1 MPRLRRLTKNTCD
14 QPEES
19 RVVITIKK
27 FMKLG
32 DKHTQTEISEVF
44 SSLQGEGPYLGVKQI
59 FVRFGRCNMHCG
71 YCDELEKMK
80 EDAFKT
86 YDVNKLVREIETFE
100 KENGGH
106 HSISLTG
113 GEPLFYTP
121 FLLNF
126 LPKLKEKGFTTYLET
141 NGTLPK
147 ELSKVIQWCDIF
159 AMDIKPS
166 SSTGD
171 RSFYKEHK
179 EFLKIAIA
187 KDVFVKVVVTPETL
201 PGEIKKCVEI
211 VKNINPKIPFI
222 FQPLS
227 DPFGINTK
235 ALQLIEK
242 ELFREAQ
249 KYLLDVRVIPQLHK
263 IWGVR

>member
-1 MPRLRRLTKNTCD
+1 MD
-14 QPEES
+14 
-19 RVVITIKK
+19 
-27 FMKLG
+27 MKLI
-32 DKHTQTEISEVF
+32 DKKTQTEISEIF
-44 SSLQGEGPYLGVKQI
+44 SSLQGEGPYLGVKQV

-80 EDAFKT
+80 EENFEV
-86 YDVNKLVREIETFE
+86 YSLERLLGEIEALD
-100 KENGGH
+100 KKDGGH
-106 HSISLTG
+106 HSVSLTG

-126 LPKLKEKGFTTYLET
+126 LPKMKEKGLAVYLET
-141 NGTLPK
+141 NGTLPR
-147 ELSKVIQWCDIF
+147 ELSKVIKWCDII
-159 AMDIKPS
+159 AMDMKPA

-171 RSFYKEHK
+171 RTFWKEHR

-187 KDVFVKVVVTPETL
+187 KDVFIKVVVTPDTSTE
-201 PGEIKKCVEI
+201 EIEKCIEI

-227 DPFGINTK
+227 DPLGINMK
-235 ALQLIEK
+235 ALELIESK
-242 ELFREAQ
+242 FFGLAKAR
-249 KYLLDVRVIPQLHK
+249 LLDVRVIPQLHK